1 MVAISSYFAN
11 VSIKVDDKALASV
24 DKYLAQIEK
33 KLSRGAGQK
42 GLRVNLYID
51 EAKFGKHLA
60 SVMSRIGK
68 GSPLKLTN
76 VTVDQATLSK
86 SIRELLS
93 KATLRA
99 PITAV
104 LNRASLATLRQQV
117 ATALTGLPINV
128 RVGSVRGTATGSGGN
143 APRGTESARRRAS
156 LTGRGDPSLQ
166 EYIGGTYAK
175 SNLTAGN
182 RRFTD
187 ALVTNSIGN
196 PPGLRGFAAQAGLG
210 GLARMGA
217 GTNGLV
223 RGAAMGMTSMI
234 SPFAG
239 MLTLV
244 GGGLISTATSIFTG
258 VWKTLGAVVTAPFK
272 IIGGAA
278 SMVTSAF
285 YRVAMAAI
293 PLVAGFGFINRKV
306 QQGTQQQIAL
316 NTVSSSLGSSGQAES
331 KWLMNMSNRDGMR
344 YDTLIQPY
352 TSFIASASPAMGLG
366 QAKNVFE
373 AFTQFGLTRGAN
385 DVSMG
390 LAMKAVA
397 QIKILAGLLLW

>member
-1 MVAISSYFAN
+1 MVAITSYFAN
-11 VSIKVDDKALASV
+11 VGIKVDEKALKDV
-24 DKYLAQIEK
+24 DTYLNKIEK
-33 KLSRGAGQK
+33 RLARGAGQK

-76 VTVDQATLSK
+76 VTVDQASLAK
-86 SIRELLS
+86 SIREMLS
-93 KATLRA
+93 GATFRA

-143 APRGTESARRRAS
+143 APRGTESERRRAS

-166 EYIGGTYAK
+166 EYLGGTYAK

-182 RRFTD
+182 RRYTD
-187 ALVTNSIGN
+187 AIVSKGFGA
-196 PPGLRGFAAQAGLG
+196 PPGLAGLAVQGGLG

-217 GTNGLV
+217 ESTIGRGLAF
-223 RGAAMGMTSMI
+223 GATSLLG
-234 SPFAG
+234 PFAG
-239 MLTLV
+239 ALTLV
-244 GGGLISTATSIFTG
+244 GSGLVSTATSIFTG

-285 YRVAMAAI
+285 YQVAMAAL
-293 PLVAGFGFINRKV
+293 PLVAGFSVVNSNV
-306 QQGTQQQIAL
+306 QQVKSRQIAL
-316 NTVSSSLGSSGQAES
+316 NTTAGRFGSNAATES
-331 KWLMNMSNRDGMR
+331 EWLMNMANREGMA
-344 YDTLIQPY
+344 YSTMIDPY
-352 TSFIASASPAMGLG
+352 TSFMAAAAPALG
-366 QAKNVFE
+366 VPQTRGIFE
-373 AFTQFGLTRGAN
+373 AFNQYGSTHGATKE
-385 DVSMG
+385 SSG
-390 LAMKAVA
+390 RAMYALS
-397 QIKILAGLLLW
+397 QIASKGTVMS

>member
-11 VSIKVDDKALASV
+11 VSIKVDEKALKDV
-24 DKYLAQIEK
+24 DNYLNKIEK
-33 KLSRGAGQK
+33 RLAKGAGQK

-76 VTVDQATLSK
+76 VTVDQATLAK

-93 KATLRA
+93 KATFRA

-128 RVGSVRGTATGSGGN
+128 RVGSVRGAATDSSGN

-166 EYIGGTYAK
+166 EFLGGTYAK
-175 SNLTAGN
+175 SSLTAGN
-182 RRFTD
+182 RRYVD
-187 ALVTNSIGN
+187 AIVGKGFGA
-196 PPGLRGFAAQAGLG
+196 PPGLPGLAVQGGLG

-217 GTNGLV
+217 GSVLGRGL
-223 RGAAMGMTSMI
+223 AMGATSLI
-234 SPFAG
+234 NPFVGA
-239 MLTLV
+239 LTLV
-244 GGGLISTATSIFTG
+244 GSGLVSTTTSIFTG

-285 YRVAMAAI
+285 YQVALAAI